1 MSETLSQIIAKMGTP
16 AKPTGS
22 TPKVPKD
29 PKVPKVVQK
38 ARQTAVKRSPN
49 PFVQAVEQA
58 FKPTTPTK
66 PQEPNLG
73 QIIKQ
78 FKDVASSGRKQRGET
93 LMQEYIRNTQPVSG
107 NMGFKAGSGKGA
119 TIEAEMAAYDRKTFG
134 AETYGKR
141 PKGVSTAEWSK
152 RQSHKG
158 KFKQLAGTRNE
169 QVAELDREIEAYKL
183 ENMTPVQRLEL
194 ARETAGG
201 LPGFYDKE
209 RASALAAS
217 LMGSQDLKDKTDASL
232 FIRAAN
238 QVMQPVSTAYTVAM
252 KDPRSLAEMPVGL
265 QVGLSAGDLGAQIV
279 GGFLTGGGSTPA
291 TASTLAR
298 IGAVATRS
306 LALDAPGYIQM
317 IEDAG
322 GVDKALVAYKD
333 MIGKALDPNSKISA
347 SERVNGIALA
357 GMIVLSGGGK
367 IAGKGPHADPNITT
381 RLIETE
387 AVPGSASDLRG
398 QVGGVGLDAEPA
410 LRPGVAEPVAGVEPE
425 KDSRL
430 KDLVEGF
437 DIETEAV
444 PGSASDL
451 RGQVGGVGLDA
462 EPARRSVGVA
472 EPDAKSRKGVQEP
485 WQKTLEQ
492 LRRGNSRV
500 AKPGTP
506 RYYESQPDYDL
517 SKLIRS
523 GDRMAIIE
531 ASKRS
536 MERGF
541 RSPGEWENAI
551 QREADALRE
560 THRDA
565 IVKALAEGKPVP
577 PEVLADYPGL
587 MPKAP
592 EPVPPVPVAE
602 VPAKAEPVPQEPVR
616 PTSKKKAEAERMVR
630 GESREARA
638 LDLIAK
644 AEAGDIQGVALRV
657 TPDDPLANEAWD
669 RAVGQ
674 SGGGFVGHLIEPR
687 SAFRQPWHTYVL
699 DEVRSGKLTADEA
712 ARILTAASG
721 DGARSPDY
729 RVFLDEL
736 PELERQGREKR
747 IKNAWYEENAPQ
759 YADSKGLIGRDGIQK
774 ALAEGKPVPPEVLA
788 DYPLLKPAERVEMEA
803 LKGQSGATADSVEPA
818 GTSSRDGEPEMP
830 ATGLA
835 RQFTD
840 PERFARE
847 LEETRAP
854 AQSVLKLVDATQAEW
869 GDGGHVKAELALRR
883 GNEPDFNPTREQIVK
898 DTAMVAHLK
907 REVKNEYDRL
917 LRKDDPTPQDM
928 ADIQAVVA
936 KLNEI
941 DEYAQKIRT
950 HWHDLGMAL
959 QIAYKPDFTVADLT
973 MRARAANGGDISPD
987 AQKQINDWVSK
998 YEAAQKEL
1006 EELRKA
1012 KPPKE
1017 VSGVAVSRPKLAR
1030 ATAFNRLAN
1039 LGLEVRGED
1048 GALVAP
1054 TKGGGMKGGKQA
1066 GAVAIPKL
1074 TPSMENELRKSIRQ
1088 IAKAYI
1094 VDEHPIAGSLDGVVT
1109 LVRKHLPSLSEEDI
1123 LRYLSDRYHRVLLD
1137 SDLQRRES
1145 QAFMRR
1151 IQAAADYRNKT
1162 LLEKGFAQAGALLNT
1177 TQRGLQASM
1186 DLSAPFRQ
1194 GRRVM
1199 VTKEW
1204 VNAWLPST
1212 KAMFAKDPQKAMEL
1226 HSAELARSPY
1236 YSKGVESGLG
1246 ISSASKPEEVWAG
1259 RLLQDWAAGKGLAAG
1274 KANPLRVYANL
1285 IQRSEAHYT
1294 IFLNDLRMRL
1304 FENLAKRNPN
1314 DKEYLESIAQM
1325 INVMTG
1331 RGHGKTATMLSH
1343 PAAGNV
1349 FYAPRY
1355 TWSEVQ
1361 STGMVP
1367 IWKTKSKMARQE
1379 AIKAYG
1385 RNFAVT
1391 VVGLSLARLFGNEV
1405 ELDPRATDFLKV
1417 RLQNGKVVDVLGAS
1431 QQYLRLLVRM
1441 GYGSTSRKGFYS
1453 EPGAF
1458 GADPLMQAVNNKLSP
1473 AARSL
1478 LGLLRGWASPNADG
1492 DWEKQPAGMILR
1504 DAVTPMGA
1512 RKTGDQ
1518 MWSDGDKWAL
1528 LNLLGI
1534 DYEKGQPNK
1543 RQKKGSRPPKLEG
1556 LPQGMRQFA
1565 GHAPITGR

>member
-22 TPKVPKD
+22 TPKVPKE

-194 ARETAGG
+194 ARETTGG

-410 LRPGVAEPVAGVEPE
+410 
-425 KDSRL
+425 
-430 KDLVEGF
+430 
-437 DIETEAV
+437 
-444 PGSASDL
+444 
-451 RGQVGGVGLDA
+451 
-462 EPARRSVGVA
+462 RRSVGEYADEIAAAA
-472 EPDAKSRKGVQEP
+472 EANRGRSREPETQREQRSPSSDEKQLDLSQEPAAKSRKGVQEP

-565 IVKALAEGKPVP
+565 IVKALAEGK
-577 PEVLADYPGL
+577 
-587 MPKAP
+587 
-592 EPVPPVPVAE
+592 
-602 VPAKAEPVPQEPVR
+602 R
-616 PTSKKKAEAERMVR
+616 
-630 GESREARA
+630 
-638 LDLIAK
+638 
-644 AEAGDIQGVALRV
+644 
-657 TPDDPLANEAWD
+657 
-669 RAVGQ
+669 
-674 SGGGFVGHLIEPR
+674 
-687 SAFRQPWHTYVL
+687 
-699 DEVRSGKLTADEA
+699 
-712 ARILTAASG
+712 
-721 DGARSPDY
+721 
-729 RVFLDEL
+729 
-736 PELERQGREKR
+736 
-747 IKNAWYEENAPQ
+747 
-759 YADSKGLIGRDGIQK
+759 
-774 ALAEGKPVPPEVLA
+774 VPPEVLA
-788 DYPLLKPAERVEMEA
+788 DYPLLKPAGRVDAEPALRPGGKEPVAGVEPEKDSRLKDLVEGFDEPEVEPLSDREKVRAAGGAVRKEDFPHLTDQQIIVANRGMPGATAKAEVKAARERIAAKGIQDLDPERIKAFNDEAEAVAAGRDEAWIDDHMIGKYETEIAELEAKGSPRSAGKLADLRSKLGEIKQRQAERVEMEA
-803 LKGQSGATADSVEPA
+803 AELLRISEERKAA
-818 GTSSRDGEPEMP
+818 GTSSRVPELVDDALPDTNVARGEGKMEAMRKPKREASVSQGGYVQLPGKKADPLESLKQEARKYKSAEEFVKNNFVAHGTNKEILGNLQPTNGWYGKAVYTTDDLANASGRNGGGVTYFVNKPQGKLLEINAHGSKGGSGFTPQQYQDAIKNGYDGLKIKHDDGKTWYAMFNEQTPHTKQQLTDLYNQSKPSIKDKVKNSLKSLNYAAAKGGDRDAAMRMSSTQKVDDDTQAMRPVKKSAAAVADEQLKSIIDEVEKTVKVIQRLGELGVAHVEEAIRQFSEAIGRKLSKPEEAHFRKLWDENQAKPKAEGEPEVP
-830 ATGLA
+830 EAATGLA

-840 PERFARE
+840 QERFARE
-847 LEETRAP
+847 LEETKAP
-854 AQSVLKLVDATQAEW
+854 AQSVQKLVDATQAEW
-869 GDGGHVKAELALRR
+869 GDGGHIKAALALWRR
-883 GNEPDFNPTREQIVK
+883 NEPGFNPPREQIV
-898 DTAMVAHLK
+898 
-907 REVKNEYDRL
+907 
-917 LRKDDPTPQDM
+917 
-928 ADIQAVVA
+928 
-936 KLNEI
+936 
-941 DEYAQKIRT
+941 
-950 HWHDLGMAL
+950 
-959 QIAYKPDFTVADLT
+959 
-973 MRARAANGGDISPD
+973 
-987 AQKQINDWVSK
+987 
-998 YEAAQKEL
+998 
-1006 EELRKA
+1006 
-1012 KPPKE
+1012 
-1017 VSGVAVSRPKLAR
+1017 
-1030 ATAFNRLAN
+1030 
-1039 LGLEVRGED
+1039 
-1048 GALVAP
+1048 
-1054 TKGGGMKGGKQA
+1054 
-1066 GAVAIPKL
+1066 
-1074 TPSMENELRKSIRQ
+1074 
-1088 IAKAYI
+1088 
-1094 VDEHPIAGSLDGVVT
+1094 
-1109 LVRKHLPSLSEEDI
+1109 
-1123 LRYLSDRYHRVLLD
+1123 
-1137 SDLQRRES
+1137 
-1145 QAFMRR
+1145 
-1151 IQAAADYRNKT
+1151 
-1162 LLEKGFAQAGALLNT
+1162 
-1177 TQRGLQASM
+1177 
-1186 DLSAPFRQ
+1186 
-1194 GRRVM
+1194 
-1199 VTKEW
+1199 
-1204 VNAWLPST
+1204 
-1212 KAMFAKDPQKAMEL
+1212 
-1226 HSAELARSPY
+1226 
-1236 YSKGVESGLG
+1236 
-1246 ISSASKPEEVWAG
+1246 
-1259 RLLQDWAAGKGLAAG
+1259 
-1274 KANPLRVYANL
+1274 
-1285 IQRSEAHYT
+1285 
-1294 IFLNDLRMRL
+1294 
-1304 FENLAKRNPN
+1304 
-1314 DKEYLESIAQM
+1314 
-1325 INVMTG
+1325 
-1331 RGHGKTATMLSH
+1331 
-1343 PAAGNV
+1343 
-1349 FYAPRY
+1349 
-1355 TWSEVQ
+1355 
-1361 STGMVP
+1361 
-1367 IWKTKSKMARQE
+1367 
-1379 AIKAYG
+1379 
-1385 RNFAVT
+1385 
-1391 VVGLSLARLFGNEV
+1391 
-1405 ELDPRATDFLKV
+1405 
-1417 RLQNGKVVDVLGAS
+1417 
-1431 QQYLRLLVRM
+1431 
-1441 GYGSTSRKGFYS
+1441 
-1453 EPGAF
+1453 
-1458 GADPLMQAVNNKLSP
+1458 
-1473 AARSL
+1473 
-1478 LGLLRGWASPNADG
+1478 
-1492 DWEKQPAGMILR
+1492 
-1504 DAVTPMGA
+1504 
-1512 RKTGDQ
+1512 
-1518 MWSDGDKWAL
+1518 
-1528 LNLLGI
+1528 
-1534 DYEKGQPNK
+1534 
-1543 RQKKGSRPPKLEG
+1543 
-1556 LPQGMRQFA
+1556 
-1565 GHAPITGR
+1565 